1 MRVLRAL
8 KRTLAVL
15 VFVCMTLKIQLELR
29 VLREGKNV
37 GGYAPWWGNES
48 LGHLRAFPKL
58 ATRPNVTLSVLRTT
72 TSDKPVNALPGY
84 ENLTKEQQGRKSDP
98 NTSYRKILS
107 DAANRSSVVES
118 AGSGSGGVGKEAG
131 AEEEAG
137 ARTVPRNP
145 RLIEHNVTA
154 EESPSNQKT
163 RAGIFAKLRIYDGEN
178 TIDTDSIYSSPK
190 RAAVSEEKTKTA
202 DTTTSIAQSN
212 EKIRPTPIARPTAVV
227 LKYPNGTNVSRRS
240 LVPMPKIGKRSPQS
254 LAQKISKSVIQ
265 KGVSH
270 DVDQHEMSLT
280 KEQIAQIKEELMQ
293 ENERQTVY
301 NQERFGPVQ
310 GNATILLVQVR
321 LSLSFCPTFLS
332 QYNTPLFSQYCILP
346 LLLYR
351 TVITPFVFP
360 VHYTVEN
367 ERFSRG

>member
-15 VFVCMTLKIQLELR
+15 AFVCMTLKIQLELR
-29 VLREGKNV
+29 VLREEKNL

-72 TSDKPVNALPGY
+72 TSDKLVNALPGY

-131 AEEEAG
+131 AGAGAEAG

-154 EESPSNQKT
+154 DESPSNQKT

-178 TIDTDSIYSSPK
+178 TIDTDAIYSSPK
-190 RAAVSEEKTKTA
+190 RAAVSGEKTKIA

-212 EKIRPTPIARPTAVV
+212 EKKGPTPTARPTAIV

-280 KEQIAQIKEELMQ
+280 KEQIAQIKEELTQ

-310 GNATILLVQVR
+310 GNASILLVQVR

-332 QYNTPLFSQYCILP
+332 QYNTSLFFQYCIHHFAF
-346 LLLYR
+346 
-351 TVITPFVFP
+351 TVQ
-360 VHYTVEN
+360 
-367 ERFSRG
+367 